1 MGMDVYG
8 KNPDTYFRAN
18 VWSWRPIVDLTDIFL
33 DAIKGS
39 RYEDRFKINT
49 EDWHYNDGAGLDNQ
63 DQCNLLARGLEAIIK
78 KKGWHDDD
86 TIYAVRGRWDKI
98 GGGQIHHNTEAML
111 NRKFP
116 LGTIMCNAY
125 VHKNG
130 NIYYPSYGIEVSHL
144 KEFISF
150 LENCEG
156 FNIM

>member
-1 MGMDVYG
+1 MDVYG
-8 KNPDTYFRAN
+8 KKPETYFRAN
-18 VWSWRPIVDLTDIFL
+18 VWSWRPIVDLTGIFL

-39 RYEDRFKINT
+39 AYDDKIKIDT
-49 EDWHYNDGAGLDNQ
+49 YQWHYNNGAGLDNQ

-86 TIYAVRGRWDKI
+86 TIYAVRGCWNKI

-116 LGTIMCNAY
+116 YGTIMCNAY
-125 VHKNG
+125 VHTNG
-130 NIYYPSYGIEVSHL
+130 NVYYPSYGIEVSHL

-150 LENCEG
+150 LKECDG
-156 FNIM
+156 FKIM